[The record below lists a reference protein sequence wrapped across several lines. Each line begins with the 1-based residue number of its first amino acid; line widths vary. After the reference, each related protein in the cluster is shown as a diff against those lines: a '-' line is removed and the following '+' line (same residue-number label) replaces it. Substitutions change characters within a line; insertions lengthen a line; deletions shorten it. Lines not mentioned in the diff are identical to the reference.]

1 MLKKS
6 VTYEDFNGE
15 TVTEDFAFHLSKAEL
30 VEMEAE
36 RRGGLAAYLQHI
48 VDSNDGAAI
57 INAFKDLLTRSIGK
71 VSVDG
76 RRFEKTDA
84 IRNDFMQSPA
94 YSVLFMEL
102 ATDAESAAE
111 FVNGII
117 PQGLGDQVAEIGEVP
132 KPPQRQRE
140 QVENL
145 PRKEDKI
152 LTQAEA
158 REMSDEELVAKM
170 KAGWQIQT

>member
-1 MLKKS
+1 VIKKS

-15 TVTEDFAFHLSKAEL
+15 EVTEEFAFHISKAEL

-76 RRFEKTDA
+76 RRFEKNEE
-84 IRNDFMQSPA
+84 IRNDFIQSPA

-102 ATDAESAAE
+102 ATDADKAAE

-117 PQGLGDQVAEIGEVP
+117 PEGLADQVSEIGAIP
-132 KPPQRQRE
+132 QPPQRQRD
-140 QVENL
+140 QVER
-145 PRKEDKI
+145 PIQSDKVI
-152 LTQAEA
+152 TKAEA
-158 REMSDEELVAKM
+158 EAMSDEELLAKM
-170 KAGWQIQT
+170 KGGWSIQT